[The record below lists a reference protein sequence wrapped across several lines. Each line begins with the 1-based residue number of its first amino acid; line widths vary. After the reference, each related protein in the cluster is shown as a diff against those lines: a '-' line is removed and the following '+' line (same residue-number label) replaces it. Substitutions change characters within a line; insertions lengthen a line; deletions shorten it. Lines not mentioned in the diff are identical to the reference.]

1 MKGLKRILSHL
12 GLTQTDLARLLAVSP
27 RTVSL
32 WATGEINL
40 PGPVKAYL
48 RMLQSADQSI
58 RTVEFR
64 RLSDSLGRISEGLYS
79 ISYQTTGESAG
90 HSGDAVALVRDGRL
104 IGADGW
110 GGKFEGTY
118 RFDSARRTYH
128 FHMWLRMPPAGEAVT
143 GASCDDQGA
152 LIEVE
157 AELDPPDPLASAVAR
172 LDGRPVELT
181 LAYLGPLLISFEDA
195 PSKGTR

>member
-12 GLTQTDLARLLAVSP
+12 GLTQAELARLLGVSP

-48 RMLQSADQSI
+48 RMLQSADAPV

-64 RLSDSLGRISEGLYS
+64 RLTEEHGRISEGLYS
-79 ISYQTTGESAG
+79 ISYQTADDSVGSAG
-90 HSGDAVALVRDGRL
+90 DALALVGDGRL

-118 RFDSARRTYH
+118 RFDSVRRTYH
-128 FHMWLRMPPAGEAVT
+128 FHIWLRVPPAGETVT
-143 GASCDDQGA
+143 GSFSDGESA
-152 LIEVE
+152 LVQVE
-157 AELDPPDPLASAVAR
+157 AELDPPDPLASAVAK
-172 LDGRPVELT
+172 LDGRPVDLT
-181 LAYLGPLLISFEDA
+181 LAYLGPLHGPYQDA
-195 PSKGTR
+195 CSKGTR